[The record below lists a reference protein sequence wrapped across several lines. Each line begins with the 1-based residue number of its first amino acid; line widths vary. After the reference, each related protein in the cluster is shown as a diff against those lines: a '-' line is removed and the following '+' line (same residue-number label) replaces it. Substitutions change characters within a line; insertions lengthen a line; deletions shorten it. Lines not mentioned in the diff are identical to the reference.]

1 MYLADPSIECVPQL
15 LQQQVLVCWD
25 PCFHVSSSLDC
36 RGSKSLLCTDELVPL
51 PSFTRVFM
59 ISNGWMSDIMSD
71 KSQLQL
77 FFSLSWQS
85 DQLIKVQT
93 APVVSVS
100 SVTALGLC
108 IMGCNSII
116 DQHQQHN
123 MAALVSRTV
132 WADVKLR
139 QPSLFR
145 FSVCVCES
153 V

>member
-1 MYLADPSIECVPQL
+1 
-15 LQQQVLVCWD
+15 
-25 PCFHVSSSLDC
+25 
-36 RGSKSLLCTDELVPL
+36 
-51 PSFTRVFM
+51 M

-116 DQHQQHN
+116 DQF
-123 MAALVSRTV
+123 L
-132 WADVKLR
+132 
-139 QPSLFR
+139 
-145 FSVCVCES
+145 
-153 V
+153 